1 MTLDTT
7 GVTNNSRTDPALSPT
22 VFPARAARGRGL
34 IATHGPA
41 TFGLAKLALA
51 VLALTTLATL
61 ISPTPATAQE
71 TPAPD
76 LLTVGHYLDME
87 RVGDPR
93 ISPDG
98 TRILFTRSWVNKMED
113 RFDSE
118 IRIMDADGGR
128 QRLLLKGS
136 SPRWSPDGTR
146 IAYLA
151 PGEPSGQQI
160 FVRWMDAEGATTQV
174 TRETE
179 APTNFKWSPDGQHI
193 YFQRHVPHSDPW
205 PIDLPAAPEGAE
217 WTPAPRVID
226 RIHFRYDRIGFLE
239 EGFTHLFRVPA
250 DGGTARQLT
259 SGEWYAG
266 ATFVPGVGNVGYD
279 LTPDGGTLIFD
290 GLMEDTDNKYRE
302 SHIYAMDLASGDIR
316 QLTSERGPWS
326 RPLVSPDG
334 RRIAYTGF
342 LWTSQT
348 YKTTELYVMDLDG
361 GNQRLVS
368 GELDRDVGAMH
379 WSDDSRGV
387 FFAAGDR
394 GTMNVHFATVDGDV
408 SQVTEGNHMLS
419 FTSATPAGHAV
430 GTLTSPHRPGDVVTF
445 HLDRPGEIRQL
456 THVNDDIL
464 AGKRLGDVEE
474 IWYESTGGTQVQ
486 GWIVKPP
493 GFDPAESYPLILHIH
508 GGPHGMYNVGFSY
521 PYQNFAANGY
531 VTLYTNPRGSTG
543 YGTDFGNAIDNGYP
557 SVDYDDLM
565 AGVDALIGRGYIN
578 EDQMYV
584 TGCSGGGVLSSWVI
598 GHTTRFAAAG
608 VRCPVTN
615 WISFAGTADIPVW
628 GYYRY
633 EGYPWDNPDKYLEHS
648 PLMHVGKVTTPTIL
662 ITGGLDLRTPMA
674 QTEEYYQAL
683 KQLGVPTKLLW
694 FHDEYHGT
702 GSKPSNFMRTQ
713 LYLMKW
719 FEEYGGKPKM
729 TMDR

>member
-7 GVTNNSRTDPALSPT
+7 GFTNNSGTDPALSPT
-22 VFPARAARGRGL
+22 VFPTRAARGRGL
-34 IATHGPA
+34 IATHGLA
-41 TFGLAKLALA
+41 TLGPAKLAVA
-51 VLALTTLATL
+51 ALALAALATL
-61 ISPTPATAQE
+61 IPPTPATAQE
-71 TPAPD
+71 APAPD

-87 RVGDPR
+87 RVGDPQ

-98 TRILFTRSWVNKMED
+98 ARILFTRSWVNKMED

-136 SPRWSPDGTR
+136 GPRWSPDGAR

-179 APTNFKWSPDGQHI
+179 APTNFRWSPDGQHI

-250 DGGTARQLT
+250 DGGTAQQLT

-279 LTPDGGTLIFD
+279 LTPDGSTLIFD
-290 GLMEDTDNKYRE
+290 GLMEDTDDKYRE

-334 RRIAYTGF
+334 RRIAYTGYP
-342 LWTSQT
+342 WTSQT

-361 GNQRLVS
+361 ANQRLVS

-379 WSDDSRGV
+379 WSEDSRGV

-394 GTMNVHFATVDGDV
+394 GTMNVHFATADGDV

-419 FTSATPAGHAV
+419 LTSATPGGSAV
-430 GTLTSPHRPGDVVTF
+430 GTLTSPHQPGDVVAF
-445 HLDRPGEIRQL
+445 HLDSPGEIRQL
-456 THVNDDIL
+456 THVNEDVL

-493 GFDPAESYPLILHIH
+493 GFDPAQSYPLILHIH
-508 GGPHGMYNVGFSY
+508 GGPHGMYNVAFSY

-565 AGVDALIGRGYIN
+565 AGVDALLGRGYIN

-633 EGYPWDNPDKYLEHS
+633 HGYPWDNPDKYLEHS
-648 PLMHVGKVTTPTIL
+648 PLMYVDNVTTPTIL

-729 TMDR
+729 ATDR